1 MGTIK
6 ADTVTGLADPN
17 KITLPS
23 GDVTNSTFAMGATLS
38 VGSTPATLNFGNTVI
53 TNASAGSTTITGEGG
68 STTTNLQQGLV
79 KCWLNYKGDGTVAIR
94 DSLNFSSVTDENTG
108 IYELNLTNNMGNN
121 DCHLGAFHR
130 SNSQTSGIA
139 VEADLETGKVDD
151 FKTFAGESTLIDREI
166 AGGLIAG
173 DLA

>member
-1 MGTIK
+1 MLFHLNVLNN
-6 ADTVTGLADPN
+6 ADSFL
-17 KITLPS
+17 
-23 GDVTNSTFAMGATLS
+23 ATLS
-38 VGSTPATLNFGNTVI
+38 SLVVKFAMSCFSFWSEVCIVPLVANKSSNLPLPKPKSI
-53 TNASAGSTTITGEGG
+53 ASSDSEPF
-68 STTTNLQQGLV
+68 LKGL
-79 KCWLNYKGDGTVAIR
+79 LNYKGDGTVAIR

-108 IYELNLTNNMGNN
+108 IYELNITNNMGNN
-121 DCHLGAFHR
+121 DYHLGAFHR

>member
-17 KITLPS
+17 KATIPNTIT
-23 GDVTNSTFAMGATLS
+23 M
-38 VGSTPATLNFGNTVI
+38 GSTTATLNFGNTVI
-53 TNASAGSTTITGEGG
+53 ANASAGSTTITGEGG

-121 DCHLGAFHR
+121 DYHFNPFHR
-130 SNSQTSGIA
+130 SNSRTSGIA
-139 VEADLETGKVDD
+139 GEADQETGKIDD
-151 FKTFAGESTLIDREI
+151 FKTFSNADTLIDRDI
-166 AGGLIAG
+166 GGGLIAG

>member
-1 MGTIK
+1 MASILKVNTF
-6 ADTVTGLADPN
+6 TGA
-17 KITLPS
+17 
-23 GDVTNSTFAMGATLS
+23 ST
-38 VGSTPATLNFGNTVI
+38 
-53 TNASAGSTTITGEGG
+53 AGSIAVTGEGN
-68 STTTNLQQGLV
+68 STTTNLQQGLL

-108 IYELNLTNNMGNN
+108 IYELNITNNMANN
-121 DCHLGAFHR
+121 DYHLGAFHR

-139 VEADLETGKVDD
+139 GEADLETGKVDD

-166 AGGLIAG
+166 CGGLIAG